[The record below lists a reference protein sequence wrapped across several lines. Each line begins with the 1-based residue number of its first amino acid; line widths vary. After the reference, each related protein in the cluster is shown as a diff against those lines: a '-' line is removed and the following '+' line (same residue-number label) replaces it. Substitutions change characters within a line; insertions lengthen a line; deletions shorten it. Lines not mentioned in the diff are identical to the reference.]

1 MMKIFAALTAA
12 VLVVWGFP
20 VSAGGADTSNYCAV
34 VDTAAG
40 AHPQVATGYWYTD
53 ESGRRYCR
61 EIQDSASYV
70 CMANGQLPTESK
82 TITREVDVWQLELV
96 TYTFFYVTMRP
107 RPGGGSFADDAQW
120 HAQFEPELYRLYQP
134 DAPSVPTLSEIQ
146 MERPG
151 WTFVRS
157 EITAHAHT
165 GNFVTTEEEVE
176 IEATIDDFHNR
187 NGNCQPSEAGLAQV
201 EYDPLPAP
209 QRPAPVVV
217 ETLVTDDC
225 VGCGDGVTHTTD
237 ADGNIATHSNGDD
250 AADAR
255 FVHGCMSSG
264 ATMTGPGT
272 CVSGWESSVP
282 EPTVLTCSFTWHD
295 GTETHTETYQ
305 SIEPCP

>member
-1 MMKIFAALTAA
+1 MHGERAA
-12 VLVVWGFP
+12 P
-20 VSAGGADTSNYCAV
+20 
-34 VDTAAG
+34 
-40 AHPQVATGYWYTD
+40 H
-53 ESGRRYCR
+53 R
-61 EIQDSASYV
+61 IQDDH
-70 CMANGQLPTESK
+70 Q
-82 TITREVDVWQLELV
+82 EVDVWELELV

-146 MERPG
+146 MEKPG

-157 EITAHAHT
+157 EITAQAHT
-165 GNFVTTEEEVE
+165 GNFVTIEEDVEV
-176 IEATIDDFHNR
+176 EATIDDFHNR

-209 QRPAPVVV
+209 ERPALVVV

-250 AADAR
+250 AADAT
-255 FVHGCMSSG
+255 FVHLCMSSG
-264 ATMTGPGT
+264 ATMTGAGT